1 MDFDTLDKA
10 KRLVVKIKGLEFAVS
25 MLRKG
30 AYHFHQMDALR
41 FIDNIKYDTPIDID
55 IPVTQSE
62 LQIFIDVVLKNRE
75 KELKEARKEF
85 EEL

>member
-1 MDFDTLDKA
+1 MDFETLDKA
-10 KRLVVKIKGLEFAVS
+10 KRLVVKIKDLEFAVS

-41 FIDNIKYDTPIDID
+41 FIDDINYDTPIDTD
-55 IPVTQSE
+55 IPVSQSE
-62 LQIFIDVVLKNRE
+62 LQILIDVVLKNRE